1 MCCVIPQGTLA
12 LLEEQI
18 KGLQEQ
24 LDSRDATVAELIDKI
39 SDLEAS
45 NLTSNQK
52 IGMLRRWTIIYNV
65 IHNNY
70 VLYNHKII
78 LLQLS
83 LTDDV
88 IFCA

>member
-52 IGMLRRWTIIYNV
+52 IGMLRRYVHNV
-65 IHNNY
+65 HY
-70 VLYNHKII
+70 DHK
-78 LLQLS
+78 
-83 LTDDV
+83 
-88 IFCA
+88 